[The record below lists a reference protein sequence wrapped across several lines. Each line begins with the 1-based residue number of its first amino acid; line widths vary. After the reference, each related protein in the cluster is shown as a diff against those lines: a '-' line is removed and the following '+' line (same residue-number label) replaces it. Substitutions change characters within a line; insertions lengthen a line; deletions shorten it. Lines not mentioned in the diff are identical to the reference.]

1 MPSPRCHGPVLVHP
15 QRRRAERTAGTRFM
29 FPHPAQALPGS
40 VPAPERVATEVEG
53 DGDGKHRQRPGKG
66 GTVAIT
72 LNTVADAATS
82 VR

>member
-1 MPSPRCHGPVLVHP
+1 
-15 QRRRAERTAGTRFM
+15 M

-53 DGDGKHRQRPGKG
+53 DGDGKHRQRPGQG

-82 VR
+82 VRWSGRGAPAGRLTGRGPRSPG